1 MKETKVLFHID
12 ELSKWKLLLGN
23 INNLIN
29 ALQNEIYNIEVVAN
43 AEAVK
48 LYDFNNNF
56 SSEEFHIM
64 KDLNGKNVRFVACNN
79 ALKGHGI
86 KRENLMTF
94 VLVVPAGILELIDK
108 QEEGYAYI
116 KP

>member
-1 MKETKVLFHID
+1 MKERKVIFHID
-12 ELSKWKLLLGN
+12 ELNKWKLLLGN

-56 SSEEFHIM
+56 SSEEFHVM
-64 KDLNGKNVRFVACNN
+64 EDLSHKKVKFVACNN
-79 ALKGHGI
+79 ALKSYGI
-86 KRENLMTF
+86 QRENLMAF

-108 QEEGYAYI
+108 QKEGYAYI